1 MSDGSRALRSLPYG
15 AKSDVGLKRARN
27 EDCYC
32 VEPTLGLSVVCD
44 GMGGHHAG
52 ELASALAVETIRV
65 YMVEADLNA
74 RAPMI
79 DAYDAAFLPHTNR
92 LAGALRAAN
101 RTIYREAQQRP
112 ECDRM
117 GTTVVAALI
126 HGRALSFAHVG
137 DSRLYLIRS
146 GAIHLLTADHSL
158 VMEQVRDGLLT
169 EEEAERSAQRHVVTR
184 ALGIEATVD
193 VELGELPIMDGDLL
207 VLCSDGL
214 TRGVQS
220 AKILQTVQ
228 ASGDLQTASEELVAS
243 ANTAGGED
251 NTTVVLIALQPPARP
266 RMWRRIRDL
275 ICSSD
280 RRP

>member
-1 MSDGSRALRSLPYG
+1 MSDGSRSLMCLSYG

-32 VEPTLGLSVVCD
+32 VEPALGLSVVCD
-44 GMGGHHAG
+44 GMGGYHAG
-52 ELASALAVETIRV
+52 EVASALAVETIRV
-65 YMVEADLNA
+65 YMVEADLHA
-74 RAPMI
+74 HPPMI
-79 DAYDAAFLPHTNR
+79 DAYDDAFLPHTNR

-112 ECDRM
+112 ECHRM
-117 GTTVVAALI
+117 GTTAVATLI
-126 HGRALSFAHVG
+126 HGRALSFVHVG
-137 DSRLYLIRS
+137 DSRLYLIRG

-169 EEEAERSAQRHVVTR
+169 EEEAERSAHRHVVTR
-184 ALGIEATVD
+184 ALGIEATVN
-193 VELGELPIMDGDLL
+193 VQLGEVPIMGGDLL

-214 TRGVQS
+214 TRGVR
-220 AKILQTVQ
+220 AAEILQTVQ
-228 ASGDLQTASEELVAS
+228 VSGNLQSASEELVAL

-251 NTTVVLIALQPPARP
+251 NTTVVLIALPPPARP

-275 ICSSD
+275 ICSET
-280 RRP
+280 RL